1 MKILITG
8 SNGYIGSRL
17 VTLLLEQGCELYC
30 CVRNLSKVTPQ
41 NNPKIHYIEVD
52 FLKRVTLENI
62 PNEIDVAYYLIHSMA
77 DSGKNFS
84 YLETLSALNFREA
97 INSTNTKQVIYLGGI
112 ANQKDLSPH
121 LKSRAKVE
129 EILSEGDYSLTA
141 IRAGIIIGKGG
152 SSYQIIK
159 DLVEKLPI
167 MIAPKWLNTKTQP
180 IALRDV
186 LYCLSAVKGDEKF
199 YGKSFDVGGPDVLT
213 YKEMLYGYSKAHSL
227 RRLIITVPVMT
238 PRLSS
243 YWLYFVTST
252 SYSLAVHL
260 VESMKIEVLCR
271 DMSLIN
277 MLGITPLTY
286 EEALSEAR

>member
-1 MKILITG
+1 M
-8 SNGYIGSRL
+8 
-17 VTLLLEQGCELYC
+17 
-30 CVRNLSKVTPQ
+30 
-41 NNPKIHYIEVD
+41 
-52 FLKRVTLENI
+52 
-62 PNEIDVAYYLIHSMA
+62 
-77 DSGKNFS
+77 
-84 YLETLSALNFREA
+84 
-97 INSTNTKQVIYLGGI
+97 
-112 ANQKDLSPH
+112 
-121 LKSRAKVE
+121 E

-186 LYCLSAVKGDEKF
+186 LYCLSAVKGDERF

-227 RRLIITVPVMT
+227 RRLIIIVPVMT

>member
-1 MKILITG
+1 M
-8 SNGYIGSRL
+8 
-17 VTLLLEQGCELYC
+17 
-30 CVRNLSKVTPQ
+30 
-41 NNPKIHYIEVD
+41 
-52 FLKRVTLENI
+52 
-62 PNEIDVAYYLIHSMA
+62 
-77 DSGKNFS
+77 
-84 YLETLSALNFREA
+84 
-97 INSTNTKQVIYLGGI
+97 
-112 ANQKDLSPH
+112 
-121 LKSRAKVE
+121 
-129 EILSEGDYSLTA
+129 
-141 IRAGIIIGKGG
+141 
-152 SSYQIIK
+152 
-159 DLVEKLPI
+159 
-167 MIAPKWLNTKTQP
+167 
-180 IALRDV
+180 
-186 LYCLSAVKGDEKF
+186 
-199 YGKSFDVGGPDVLT
+199 GGPDVLT